1 MDRLKNVSFWM
12 EQMML
17 TDILLRGN
25 DLQFKKSEK
34 ISIYDFA
41 IPDISRYRDNII
53 SWLRYGENIKWWGV
67 WWFPTL
73 IDVRVYIYSSTD
85 ATERSVKYY
94 TTDRSVSVWFPGLHA
109 ASSHFVDTLQYKVY
123 KLQ

>member
-1 MDRLKNVSFWM
+1 MDRLKNVSYWM

-41 IPDISRYRDNII
+41 IPDISRL
-53 SWLRYGENIKWWGV
+53 S
-67 WWFPTL
+67 
-73 IDVRVYIYSSTD
+73 
-85 ATERSVKYY
+85 
-94 TTDRSVSVWFPGLHA
+94 
-109 ASSHFVDTLQYKVY
+109 
-123 KLQ
+123 